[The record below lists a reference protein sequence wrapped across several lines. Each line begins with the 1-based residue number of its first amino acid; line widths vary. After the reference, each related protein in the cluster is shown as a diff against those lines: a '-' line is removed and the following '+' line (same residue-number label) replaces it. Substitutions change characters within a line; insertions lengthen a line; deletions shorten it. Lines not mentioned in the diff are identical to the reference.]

1 MPAPVNRE
9 QANREHE
16 WTELVRANQALQR
29 KYTSA
34 RDENDFI
41 TAAIYKERWQR
52 QQDRMRDFLAD
63 QPNEARTA
71 L

>member
-9 QANREHE
+9 RE

-34 RDENDFI
+34 RDENDLA
-41 TAAIYKERWQR
+41 TAAIYKKRWKR
-52 QQDRMRDFLAD
+52 QQDRMREFLAR
-63 QPNEARTA
+63 QREPTTTSRG
-71 L
+71 LG